1 MEVLNNAQALL
12 VGGTVTYEN
21 ITVTVLDSGAG
32 GDLVRI
38 EVAD

>member
-1 MEVLNNAQALL
+1 MEPIQALL
-12 VGGTVTYEN
+12 VGGTVIYEN
-21 ITVTVLDSGAG
+21 VTVTVLESEVG